1 MKIHSFIKRTA
12 AITLSAGLLLSS
24 ANTPFIPYANAA
36 NIKAEDVLASL
47 TSEQRKALNK
57 LEMTDNVG
65 LQGFK
70 MEELKKDKEI
80 SVIVQFK
87 SKPGKV
93 AVLDANVKGKKLSK
107 KQADD
112 QVEKEHAQFNKDIQ
126 SILPSTNLRSKKTGH
141 KITSTFKTVYNGVA
155 MKLPANQVEQLLQ
168 SKVVKAVYKNV
179 ELKVDPIAMGEK
191 SAPGTSVESIP
202 YLKIDQLH
210 NEGITGKGIKVGV
223 LDTGIDYNHPD
234 LKDAYKGGYDLVD
247 QDNDPMEATY
257 KDWQASGQPEFSWSG
272 SSYYTSHGTHV
283 AGTIAG
289 QGTNAEVS
297 VKGVAPDVDL
307 YAYRVLGPY
316 GSGSSEGVIAGIEK
330 AVNDGMDVINL
341 SLGSDI
347 NDPYDP
353 TSTAIN
359 YAVLNDVT
367 AVVAAGNAGS
377 DDYTLGSP
385 GSAALAL
392 TVGASDVPMAVST
405 FNGKIGNK
413 DSIELVSLGRHYS
426 DHLKEWEGKSYEV
439 VNVGLGN
446 GSDYSGKDVK
456 GKIALVERGEFALA
470 EKVSN
475 AKQNGAAAV
484 LLYNN
489 VEGQINANLG
499 ESVDFVPAFSLT
511 KEAGESIKAQIQAGE
526 ANFTFSKYAD
536 KQTEGDH
543 LADFSSRGPAR
554 ETYDMKPEV
563 IAPGVSVLST
573 VPSYM
578 VDAEHQENYQYA
590 YSRYSGTSMATPH
603 TAGIAALMLQANP
616 QLEPEDIKTVLMN
629 TADPLNGDYSVFE
642 VGAGRVDPYQAVYSG
657 TSFKINDKTFV
668 PGAEE
673 LIKVK
678 ELTGGL
684 SFDVHYADKK
694 LNLKKSITIEN
705 HDKVNKT
712 FNVSVTESNGSNSL
726 KENGVELDIRSK
738 ISVKSEDFKK
748 VTPRLLIPKKA
759 KDGIYEGYIT
769 LTNYANSSE
778 QYRIPFSFRTME
790 DGFNK
795 VGLLNPAFSPG
806 HLNQVAW
813 DPMRTP
819 FVVADF
825 NLRAPMEKMDVVL
838 QDGKTG
844 KDLGLVGTINL
855 DYAYDNVDYGLYAFN
870 GAYYEFTGNSK
881 QPISEEASYVKKPGH
896 YKLKFIGT
904 GTSGKVTT
912 ETQHLLIDLDAPSF
926 KSSLDGKSPFIE
938 YKPGQKTYPFDIQ
951 ITDPTIDELKKL
963 GVNID
968 QSSNSMV
975 YYWGQGGF
983 PSTPIPMDKEGKFVE
998 EIALD
1003 ESIPALQFRMNGYDM
1018 AGNKP
1023 ATKQYYFVKEGTP
1036 VAYAIGEKYEVKTG
1050 DTVKATLSLDNL
1062 NAVSKAEWN
1071 FNGDGGY
1078 DRGLDSVELVDAKLH
1093 SEFSDKASL
1102 TIKDKVVTV
1111 QFNEES
1117 KALDH
1122 SKVVEVTLKVQDDQ
1136 YTLGAAIN
1144 PTVSVMNANNQTSS
1158 VLDAGYIWK
1167 VNPQFSMARGYVS
1180 PQGFKNE
1187 DGTVTEK
1194 RDWSKVGGTVK
1205 IFDSEGN
1212 EFDATSTVED
1222 DGQYVFNK
1230 LPLSTNAFTIEMK
1243 APGHFVTKEKLNSGI
1258 GFEHNG
1264 ELYGQ
1269 NRWIPALD
1277 ITAGDVNQDHVIDVL
1292 DAIEIQNAWKTKKR
1306 AADITFDGVVDA
1318 KDMKY
1323 VQTNYLKQ
1331 NEHVDNAPKPKKK
1344 YKGKTLESILVEL
1357 GIQP

>member
-47 TSEQRKALNK
+47 TSEQRKALNQ
-57 LEMTDNVG
+57 LEMTDNYG

-70 MEELKKDKEI
+70 KEDLEKDNEI

-93 AVLDANVKGKKLSK
+93 AVLDAEIKGKKLLK
-107 KQADD
+107 QQADE
-112 QVEKEHAQFNKDIQ
+112 QLEKEHAQFKKDIQ
-126 SILPSTNLRSKKTGH
+126 TILPSTNLRSKKTGH
-141 KITSTFKTVYNGVA
+141 KITSTYKTVYNGVA

-168 SKVVKAVYKNV
+168 SEVVKAVYKDV
-179 ELKVDPIAMGEK
+179 EFKVDPIAMGEK
-191 SAPGTSVESIP
+191 AAPGTSVESLP

-257 KDWQASGQPEFSWSG
+257 KDWQASGQPEFSWYG

-367 AVVAAGNAGS
+367 AVVAAGNAGP

-392 TVGASDVPMAVST
+392 TVGASDVPMAIST

-413 DSIELVSLGRHYS
+413 NSIELVSLARHYA
-426 DHLKEWEGKSYEV
+426 DQLKEWEGKSYEV
-439 VNVGLGN
+439 VDVGLGKA
-446 GSDYSGKDVK
+446 SDYSGKDIK
-456 GKIALVERGEFALA
+456 GKIALVARGEFALA
-470 EKVSN
+470 EKVSI

-526 ANFTFSKYAD
+526 TKFTLSNYAD

-554 ETYDMKPEV
+554 QTYDMKPEV
-563 IAPGVSVLST
+563 TAPGVSVLST

-578 VDAEHQENYQYA
+578 VDSDHQENYQYA

-616 QLEPEDIKTVLMN
+616 QLQPEDIKTVLMN

-673 LIKVK
+673 LIRVK

-705 HDKVNKT
+705 NDNVNKT
-712 FNVSVTESNGSNSL
+712 FSVSVTETNASNSL
-726 KENGVELDIRSK
+726 KENGVVLDIPSN

-748 VTPRLLIPKKA
+748 VTASLLIPKIA
-759 KDGIYEGYIT
+759 KDGIYEGNIT
-769 LTNYANSSE
+769 LTNNANSSE

-795 VGLLNPAFSPG
+795 MEVLNPAYSPS
-806 HLNQVAW
+806 HLTQVGW

-819 FVVADF
+819 FVYADF

-838 QDGKTG
+838 QDAKTG
-844 KDLGLVGTINL
+844 QDLGLVGTINL
-855 DYAYDNVDYGLYAFN
+855 EGRYDNVDYGLYAFN
-870 GAYYEFTGNSK
+870 GSYYKFTGNSK
-881 QPISEEASYVKKPGH
+881 QPISEEVSYVQPGH
-896 YKLKFIGT
+896 YNLKFIGT
-904 GTSGKVTT
+904 GASGKVTT
-912 ETQHLLIDLDAPSF
+912 ETQHLFIDLDAPSF

-938 YKPGQKTYPFDIQ
+938 YKPGQETYPFEIQ
-951 ITDPTIDELKKL
+951 ITDPTVDELKKL

-975 YYWGQGGF
+975 YYWGDWGF

-998 EIALD
+998 EIAMD

-1036 VAYAIGEKYEVKTG
+1036 VAYAQGEKYEVKTG

-1078 DRGLDSVELVDAKLH
+1078 DSGVFGVELVDAKLH

-1102 TIKDKVVTV
+1102 TIKDNVVTV

-1117 KALDH
+1117 GVLDH
-1122 SKVVEVTLKVQDDQ
+1122 AKVVEVTLKVQDEQFILD
-1136 YTLGAAIN
+1136 AAIN
-1144 PTVSVMNANNQTSS
+1144 PIVSVTDANNQTSS
-1158 VLDAGYIWK
+1158 VLKAGYSWK
-1167 VNPQFSMARGYVS
+1167 ANPQFSMARGYVT

-1187 DGTVTEK
+1187 EGTVTEK

-1212 EFDATSTVED
+1212 EFDATSTVEEN
-1222 DGQYVFNK
+1222 GQYVFNK
-1230 LPLSTNAFTIEMK
+1230 LPLTTKDFTIEMK
-1243 APGHFVTKEKLNSGI
+1243 VPGHFVTKEKLNSGI

-1269 NRWIPALD
+1269 NRWIPALE
-1277 ITAGDVNQDHVIDVL
+1277 ITAGDVNQDNVIDVL

-1306 AADITFDGVVDA
+1306 AADITFDGIVDV

-1331 NEHVDNAPKPKKK
+1331 NEHVENAPKPKKM

>member
-1 MKIHSFIKRTA
+1 
-12 AITLSAGLLLSS
+12 
-24 ANTPFIPYANAA
+24 
-36 NIKAEDVLASL
+36 
-47 TSEQRKALNK
+47 
-57 LEMTDNVG
+57 
-65 LQGFK
+65 
-70 MEELKKDKEI
+70 
-80 SVIVQFK
+80 
-87 SKPGKV
+87 
-93 AVLDANVKGKKLSK
+93 
-107 KQADD
+107 
-112 QVEKEHAQFNKDIQ
+112 
-126 SILPSTNLRSKKTGH
+126 
-141 KITSTFKTVYNGVA
+141 

-168 SKVVKAVYKNV
+168 SEVVKAVYKDV
-179 ELKVDPIAMGEK
+179 EFKVDPIAMGEQ

-257 KDWQASGQPEFSWSG
+257 KEWQASGQPEFSWSG

-367 AVVAAGNAGS
+367 AVVAVGNAGS

-413 DSIELVSLGRHYS
+413 GSIELVSLARHYS
-426 DHLKEWEGKSYEV
+426 DQFKEWEGKSYEV
-439 VNVGLGN
+439 VNVGLGK

-499 ESVDFVPAFSLT
+499 ESVDFVPSFSLT
-511 KEAGESIKAQIQAGE
+511 NEAGESIKAQIQAGE

-563 IAPGVSVLST
+563 TAPGVSVLST
-573 VPSYM
+573 IPSYM

-616 QLEPEDIKTVLMN
+616 QLEPEDIKAVLMN

-694 LNLKKSITIEN
+694 LNLKN
-705 HDKVNKT
+705 Q
-712 FNVSVTESNGSNSL
+712 SL
-726 KENGVELDIRSK
+726 LK
-738 ISVKSEDFKK
+738 I
-748 VTPRLLIPKKA
+748 
-759 KDGIYEGYIT
+759 
-769 LTNYANSSE
+769 
-778 QYRIPFSFRTME
+778 M
-790 DGFNK
+790 
-795 VGLLNPAFSPG
+795 
-806 HLNQVAW
+806 
-813 DPMRTP
+813 
-819 FVVADF
+819 
-825 NLRAPMEKMDVVL
+825 
-838 QDGKTG
+838 
-844 KDLGLVGTINL
+844 
-855 DYAYDNVDYGLYAFN
+855 
-870 GAYYEFTGNSK
+870 
-881 QPISEEASYVKKPGH
+881 
-896 YKLKFIGT
+896 
-904 GTSGKVTT
+904 
-912 ETQHLLIDLDAPSF
+912 
-926 KSSLDGKSPFIE
+926 
-938 YKPGQKTYPFDIQ
+938 
-951 ITDPTIDELKKL
+951 
-963 GVNID
+963 
-968 QSSNSMV
+968 
-975 YYWGQGGF
+975 
-983 PSTPIPMDKEGKFVE
+983 
-998 EIALD
+998 
-1003 ESIPALQFRMNGYDM
+1003 
-1018 AGNKP
+1018 
-1023 ATKQYYFVKEGTP
+1023 
-1036 VAYAIGEKYEVKTG
+1036 
-1050 DTVKATLSLDNL
+1050 
-1062 NAVSKAEWN
+1062 
-1071 FNGDGGY
+1071 
-1078 DRGLDSVELVDAKLH
+1078 
-1093 SEFSDKASL
+1093 
-1102 TIKDKVVTV
+1102 IK
-1111 QFNEES
+1111 
-1117 KALDH
+1117 
-1122 SKVVEVTLKVQDDQ
+1122 
-1136 YTLGAAIN
+1136 
-1144 PTVSVMNANNQTSS
+1144 
-1158 VLDAGYIWK
+1158 
-1167 VNPQFSMARGYVS
+1167 
-1180 PQGFKNE
+1180 
-1187 DGTVTEK
+1187 
-1194 RDWSKVGGTVK
+1194 
-1205 IFDSEGN
+1205 
-1212 EFDATSTVED
+1212 
-1222 DGQYVFNK
+1222 
-1230 LPLSTNAFTIEMK
+1230 
-1243 APGHFVTKEKLNSGI
+1243 
-1258 GFEHNG
+1258 
-1264 ELYGQ
+1264 
-1269 NRWIPALD
+1269 
-1277 ITAGDVNQDHVIDVL
+1277 
-1292 DAIEIQNAWKTKKR
+1292 
-1306 AADITFDGVVDA
+1306 
-1318 KDMKY
+1318 
-1323 VQTNYLKQ
+1323 
-1331 NEHVDNAPKPKKK
+1331 
-1344 YKGKTLESILVEL
+1344 
-1357 GIQP
+1357 